1 MVVFDQKIISES
13 EADYSVDGNII
24 VKSGGGQSSY
34 NLPNEFFTYA
44 TNNKILITD
53 PNLEHFRKNRDGDA
67 FVLNKDY
74 IFQLGPGV
82 LWLIGD
88 EYEEGNKFIAS
99 VSSTNNKFQMYR
111 AVYNNMA
118 ADGYKWFVKLY
129 DKNLSGNKLI
139 LDIDEVKKIFTFDI
153 QFNAIKQTVD
163 PEAIKQLPEDGE
175 EDEDKIINI
184 DFSHNRIV
192 FGAPGTGK
200 SFRLEEDRKV
210 FGNNFERVTFHPN
223 YSYSQFVGTYKPV
236 PTCHEDNEGNKV
248 HEITYKYVPGPFM
261 RAYVEAKRSS
271 NPYLLLI
278 EEINRANVT
287 AVFGEVFQLLDR
299 ENGESEYEIETSEDM
314 RKHLSKELG
323 GDESEYKRMKI
334 PNNMYIWATM
344 NSADQGVFP
353 MDTAFKRRWDFEY
366 IGINENEEKIKNI
379 IVKLGKPEQDIY
391 WNQLRKAINNKLSR
405 DCKVNEDKL
414 LGPYFLSKDIIDTSE
429 DKKHLK
435 NNNEFLEAFKS
446 KIIMYLYE
454 DAGKQHKQKLFA
466 GCSDYS
472 KYSFV
477 CDEFDKKGEK
487 IFGDDI
493 LSYAD
498 DE

>member
-1 MVVFDQKIISES
+1 MVVFDQKFISES
-13 EADYSVDGNII
+13 EADYSLVGDKII
-24 VKSGGGQSSY
+24 KSGGAQSSY
-34 NLPNEFFTYA
+34 NLPNEFFNYVTEK
-44 TNNKILITD
+44 KILIKD
-53 PNLEHFRKNRDGDA
+53 PTIEHFRKNRDGDA
-67 FVLNKDY
+67 YVPNSDY
-74 IFQLGPGV
+74 KFQLGPGV

-88 EYEEGNKFIAS
+88 EYGEGSKFIAS
-99 VSSTNNKFQMYR
+99 VSSTNGKFQIYR

-118 ADGYKWFVKLY
+118 DNGYKWFVKLY
-129 DKNLSGNKLI
+129 DKNLSGNQLI
-139 LDIDEVKKIFTFDI
+139 LDINESEKVFTLDI
-153 QFNAIKQTVD
+153 KFNAIKQTID
-163 PEAIKQLPEDGE
+163 PIETESQE
-175 EDEDKIINI
+175 EESESEIINI
-184 DFSHNRIV
+184 DFSRNRIV

-200 SFRLEEDRKV
+200 SYRLEEDRKI

-236 PTCHEDNEGNKV
+236 PTSHEDGDGKEV
-248 HEITYKYVPGPFM
+248 HDITYKYVPGPFM
-261 RAYVEAKRSS
+261 RAYVQAKRSS

-314 RKHLSKELG
+314 RKHLVKELG
-323 GDESEYKRMKI
+323 GKESDHERMKI
-334 PNNMYIWATM
+334 PSNMYIWASM

-366 IGINENEEKIKNI
+366 IGINENESEIKNI
-379 IVKLGKPEQDIY
+379 IVNLGQSEQEVN
-391 WNQLRKAINNKLSR
+391 WNQLRKAINNKLSK

-414 LGPYFLSKDIIDTSE
+414 LGPYFLSKGIIDTSDDE
-429 DKKHLK
+429 KHLK
-435 NNNEFLEAFKS
+435 NNKAFLDAFKS
-446 KIIMYLYE
+446 KVIMYLYE
-454 DAGKQHKQKLFA
+454 DAGKQYKQKLFA

-472 KYSFV
+472 KYSLV

-498 DE
+498 NE

>member
-1 MVVFDQKIISES
+1 MVVFDQKLISES
-13 EADYSVDGNII
+13 EAYYRIDGNKII
-24 VKSGGGQSSY
+24 KSGGAQVSY
-34 NLPNEFFTYA
+34 NLPNEFFNYA
-44 TNNKILITD
+44 TKNKILIKD
-53 PNLEHFRKNRDGDA
+53 PNLEHFRKIKDGDA
-67 FVLNKDY
+67 Y
-74 IFQLGPGV
+74 IPNPEYKFQLGPGV

-88 EYEEGNKFIAS
+88 EYKEGNKFIGS
-99 VSSTNNKFQMYR
+99 VNGTNNKFQIYR
-111 AVYNNMA
+111 VVYNNMA
-118 ADGYKWFVKLY
+118 AEGYKWFVKLY
-129 DKNLSGNKLI
+129 DKNLSGNQLI
-139 LDIDEVKKIFTFDI
+139 LDINETEKIFTLDI
-153 QFNAIKQTVD
+153 KFNAIEQTIGSKD
-163 PEAIKQLPEDGE
+163 IEPPEDKGK
-175 EDEDKIINI
+175 DPIINI

-200 SFRLEEDRKV
+200 SYRLEEDRKK
-210 FGNNFERVTFHPN
+210 FGDNFERVTFHPN

-236 PTCHEDNEGNKV
+236 PTNYLDKEGNEV
-248 HEITYKYVPGPFM
+248 HDITYKYVPGPFM
-261 RAYVEAKRSS
+261 RAYVQAKKSS

-299 ENGESEYEIETSEDM
+299 EDGESEYEIETSEDM
-314 RKHLSKELG
+314 RKYLSKALG

-334 PNNMYIWATM
+334 PSNMYIWASM

-366 IGINENEEKIKNI
+366 IGINENEGEIKDI
-379 IVKLGKPEQDIY
+379 IVKLGQPEQEIP
-391 WNQLRKAINNKLSR
+391 WNQLRKAINNKLSK

-414 LGPYFLSKDIIDTSE
+414 LGPYFLSKAIIDTSE
-429 DKKHLK
+429 DKIHLK
-435 NNNEFLEAFKS
+435 NNRAFLEAFKS
-446 KIIMYLYE
+446 KVIMYLYE
-454 DAGKQHKQKLFA
+454 DAGKQYKQKLFA

-472 KYSFV
+472 KYSLV

-498 DE
+498 NE

>member
-1 MVVFDQKIISES
+1 MVVFDQKYISES
-13 EADYSVDGNII
+13 EANFSLDGDKII
-24 VKSGGGQSSY
+24 ESGGGQSSY
-34 NLPNEFFTYA
+34 NLPSEFFEYT
-44 TNNKILITD
+44 TEKNILIKD
-53 PNLEHFRKNRDGDA
+53 PNLEHFRKIRDGDA
-67 FVLNKDY
+67 YVPNPEYK
-74 IFQLGPGV
+74 FQLGSGV

-88 EYEEGNKFIAS
+88 EYKDDNKFVAS
-99 VSSTNNKFQMYR
+99 VSSTNGKFQIYR

-118 ADGYKWFVKLY
+118 DNGYKWFVKLY
-129 DKNLSGNKLI
+129 DKNLTGNQLI
-139 LDIDEVKKIFTFDI
+139 LDINESEKVFTLDI
-153 QFNAIKQTVD
+153 KFNAIKQTVD
-163 PEAIKQLPEDGE
+163 QDKINPPIDDIK
-175 EDEDKIINI
+175 DKIINI

-200 SFRLEEDRKV
+200 SYRLEEDRKI

-236 PTCHEDNEGNKV
+236 PTSHLDKEGHEVQD
-248 HEITYKYVPGPFM
+248 ITYKYVPGPFM
-261 RAYVEAKRSS
+261 RAYVQAKKSS

-299 ENGESEYEIETSEDM
+299 EDGESEYEIETSEDM
-314 RKHLSKELG
+314 RKYLSIALG
-323 GDESEYKRMKI
+323 GKESDYKKMKI
-334 PNNMYIWATM
+334 PSNMYIWASM

-366 IGINENEEKIKNI
+366 IGINENEGEIENI
-379 IVKLGKPEQDIY
+379 IIKLGQPEQEIY
-391 WNQLRKAINNKLSR
+391 WNQLRKAINNKLSKE
-405 DCKVNEDKL
+405 CKVNEDKL
-414 LGPYFLSKDIIDTSE
+414 LGPYFLSKSIIDTSDDE
-429 DKKHLK
+429 KHLK
-435 NNNEFLEAFKS
+435 NNKEFLEAFKS
-446 KIIMYLYE
+446 KVIMYLYE
-454 DAGKQHKQKLFA
+454 DAGKQYKQKLFA

-472 KYSFV
+472 KYSLV

-498 DE
+498 NE